1 MANFLDGFEMVM
13 KSGTV
18 VEVLDAVSFRLRT
31 DAILVLDGVE
41 PPTRGSEA
49 EKKAKEKLS
58 ELVLKKKVQYE
69 VTEFDELGRTRAKVT
84 IEGLNVNEEMAKYIK
99 GLK

>member
-1 MANFLDGFEMVM
+1 MSFEEGFEMVM

-18 VEVLDAVSFRLRT
+18 VEIIDAVSFRLRT

-41 PPTRGSEA
+41 PPPRGSEG
-49 EKKAKEKLS
+49 ERKAREKLA

-69 VTEFDELGRTRAKVT
+69 ITEFDELGRTRAKVN
-84 IEGLNVNEEMAKYIK
+84 IEGLNVNEEMVKFIK
-99 GLK
+99 GLQ

>member
-1 MANFLDGFEMVM
+1 MVM
-13 KSGTV
+13 RSGTV

-41 PPTRGSEA
+41 PSPRGSEA
-49 EKKAKEKLS
+49 ERKAKERLS

-69 VTEFDELGRTRAKVT
+69 VTEFDELGRTRAKVN
-84 IEGLNVNEEMAKYIK
+84 IENLNINEEMDKYIK
-99 GLK
+99 GL